1 MNAYT
6 VTFIGRKAGILASC
20 DYIPAIAEA
29 TNEAGVSAAVAAMG
43 YQLTALMEVRK
54 R

>member
-6 VTFIGRKAGILASC
+6 VTFIGRKAGTKAHC
-20 DYIPAIAEA
+20 DYITVIAEA
-29 TNEAGVSAAVAAMG
+29 TNEAGVSAAVAALG